1 MISIILEIIR
11 ETWRQRRLLFTTSIL
26 MRLVSLILL
35 WPLFG
40 SLMRRLIA
48 TSGQDALT
56 DQEIA
61 TFLLSPLGMGGAIV
75 CGAIGICI
83 MALEQSSLVVQSFAA
98 SQGWRVTSPSAIWHS
113 LRELGSTTLLCLM
126 VIVRSLLL
134 AAPLLAGVGLVAWLL
149 LSDVDINYYMT
160 ARPAKFWI
168 AVGLA
173 AAILLAGVWVIVPR
187 LASWSLALPVL
198 LISRVSPW
206 GALQTSREL
215 VGNYRWSI
223 AGGWLAWFLFHA
235 TLSSVF
241 SSLVYSA
248 ARLTIASTTQWLPV
262 LVPILG
268 LFLLLFI
275 VGGLVLSLYQGISFA
290 LIVSSLYRRLGWEGE
305 HGSALRQQRG
315 ENWLSDYFR
324 DRLGAEPIEKAEP
337 ERSLRLSDPADRIDK
352 KSWRWLWLTAGLSAV
367 AIASGLWLLLS
378 LNSTEDAIVLAHRG
392 AAGLRPENTLAAFDK
407 ACEDKTDFVEL
418 DVQESADGEVIVFH
432 DSDYMKIA
440 GVKLKAWDATLP
452 ELAKID
458 IGSGFSPEYRDQR
471 TPLLRDALRLCKG
484 RSKVDIELKYYG
496 HNQRLVEK
504 VIEIVE
510 QEGMVD
516 QIVLMSLYHPFVEEA
531 KRLRPTWT
539 VGLLAAV
546 TVGDVTRLSS
556 DFVALNT
563 QSTTRA
569 TIDLAH
575 RRGKSVYVWTIDNP
589 VLMSYYLGLGV
600 DGLITNRPDL
610 AREVIE
616 QLREMSPAERLLL
629 DGSVRLGIVPAE
641 NKADVSENGA

>member
-1 MISIILEIIR
+1 M
-11 ETWRQRRLLFTTSIL
+11 
-26 MRLVSLILL
+26 
-35 WPLFG
+35 
-40 SLMRRLIA
+40 
-48 TSGQDALT
+48 
-56 DQEIA
+56 
-61 TFLLSPLGMGGAIV
+61 
-75 CGAIGICI
+75 
-83 MALEQSSLVVQSFAA
+83 
-98 SQGWRVTSPSAIWHS
+98 
-113 LRELGSTTLLCLM
+113 
-126 VIVRSLLL
+126 
-134 AAPLLAGVGLVAWLL
+134 
-149 LSDVDINYYMT
+149 
-160 ARPAKFWI
+160 
-168 AVGLA
+168 
-173 AAILLAGVWVIVPR
+173 
-187 LASWSLALPVL
+187 
-198 LISRVSPW
+198 
-206 GALQTSREL
+206 
-215 VGNYRWSI
+215 
-223 AGGWLAWFLFHA
+223 
-235 TLSSVF
+235 
-241 SSLVYSA
+241 
-248 ARLTIASTTQWLPV
+248 
-262 LVPILG
+262 
-268 LFLLLFI
+268 
-275 VGGLVLSLYQGISFA
+275 
-290 LIVSSLYRRLGWEGE
+290 
-305 HGSALRQQRG
+305 
-315 ENWLSDYFR
+315 
-324 DRLGAEPIEKAEP
+324 
-337 ERSLRLSDPADRIDK
+337 
-352 KSWRWLWLTAGLSAV
+352 SAV

-440 GVKLKAWDATLP
+440 GVKLKAWEATLP
-452 ELAKID
+452 ELARLD
-458 IGSGFSPEYRDQR
+458 IGSSFSPEYLDQR

-484 RSKVDIELKYYG
+484 RAKVDIELKYYG

-616 QLREMSPAERLLL
+616 QLKEMSPAERLLL

>member
-1 MISIILEIIR
+1 
-11 ETWRQRRLLFTTSIL
+11 
-26 MRLVSLILL
+26 
-35 WPLFG
+35 
-40 SLMRRLIA
+40 
-48 TSGQDALT
+48 
-56 DQEIA
+56 
-61 TFLLSPLGMGGAIV
+61 
-75 CGAIGICI
+75 
-83 MALEQSSLVVQSFAA
+83 
-98 SQGWRVTSPSAIWHS
+98 
-113 LRELGSTTLLCLM
+113 
-126 VIVRSLLL
+126 
-134 AAPLLAGVGLVAWLL
+134 
-149 LSDVDINYYMT
+149 
-160 ARPAKFWI
+160 
-168 AVGLA
+168 
-173 AAILLAGVWVIVPR
+173 
-187 LASWSLALPVL
+187 
-198 LISRVSPW
+198 
-206 GALQTSREL
+206 
-215 VGNYRWSI
+215 
-223 AGGWLAWFLFHA
+223 LFHA

-262 LVPILG
+262 LVPVLG
-268 LFLLLFI
+268 FFLLLFL

-290 LIVSSLYRRLGWEGE
+290 LVVSSLYRRLGWEGE

-315 ENWLSDYFR
+315 ENWLGDYFR
-324 DRLGAEPIEKAEP
+324 SRLGAEPIEKTKP
-337 ERSLRLSDPADRIDK
+337 EQSRRLSEPADRIDK
-352 KSWRWLWLTAGLSAV
+352 RSWRWLWLSAGLSAV

-440 GVKLKAWDATLP
+440 GVKLKAWEATLP
-452 ELAKID
+452 ELARLD
-458 IGSGFSPEYRDQR
+458 IGSSFSPEYLDQR
-471 TPLLRDALRLCKG
+471 TPLLREALRLCKG
-484 RSKVDIELKYYG
+484 RAKVDIELKYYG

-616 QLREMSPAERLLL
+616 QLKEMSPAERLLL